1 MADEDYCNK
10 HDAHCVQIERLE
22 RDICTQKN
30 EKLKGKKLLI
40 VKAVSLDGKLMD
52 PFVVAVDIVGVG
64 IGEKVLVVNGSSAR
78 QTDETR
84 DRSIDSVIVAKVD
97 SIQVEA

>member
-1 MADEDYCNK
+1 MVLGQVVGN
-10 HDAHCVQIERLE
+10 VVS
-22 RDICTQKN
+22 TQKN
-30 EKLKGKKLLI
+30 ESLSSKKLLI
-40 VKAVSLDGKLMD
+40 VKAIDLEGKFLD

-84 DRSIDSVIVAKVD
+84 DKSIDSVIVARVD
-97 SIQVEA
+97 SIQLGT

>member
-1 MADEDYCNK
+1 MVLGQVVGN
-10 HDAHCVQIERLE
+10 VVS
-22 RDICTQKN
+22 TQKN
-30 EKLKGKKLLI
+30 EKLKSKKLLI
-40 VKAVSLDGKLMD
+40 VKAIDLDGNLMD

-78 QTDETR
+78 QTDETK
-84 DRSIDSVIVAKVD
+84 DRSIDSTIVAKVD

>member
-1 MADEDYCNK
+1 MVLGQVVGN
-10 HDAHCVQIERLE
+10 VVS
-22 RDICTQKN
+22 TQKN
-30 EKLKGKKLLI
+30 ENLKSKKLLI
-40 VKAVSLDGKLMD
+40 VKAVDLDGKLLD

-84 DRSIDSVIVAKVD
+84 DKSIDSVIVAKVD

>member
-1 MADEDYCNK
+1 MVLGQVVGN
-10 HDAHCVQIERLE
+10 VVS
-22 RDICTQKN
+22 TQKN
-30 EKLKGKKLLI
+30 ETLSGKKLLI
-40 VKAVSLDGKLMD
+40 VKAVDLDGKLLD

-78 QTDETR
+78 MTDETR
-84 DRSIDSVIVAKVD
+84 DKSIDSAIVAKVD

>member
-1 MADEDYCNK
+1 MVLGQVVGNVVA
-10 HDAHCVQIERLE
+10 
-22 RDICTQKN
+22 TQKD

-40 VKAVSLDGKLMD
+40 VKAIDLEGRLLD

-97 SIQVEA
+97 SIQVEE

>member
-1 MADEDYCNK
+1 MVLGQVVGN
-10 HDAHCVQIERLE
+10 VVS
-22 RDICTQKN
+22 TQKN
-30 EKLKGKKLLI
+30 EKLKSKKLLI
-40 VKAVSLDGKLMD
+40 VKAIDLDGKLMD
-52 PFVVAVDIVGVG
+52 PFVVAVDIIGVG

-78 QTDETR
+78 QTDETK

>member
-1 MADEDYCNK
+1 MVLGQVVGNVVA
-10 HDAHCVQIERLE
+10 VQK
-22 RDICTQKN
+22 D

-40 VKAVSLDGKLMD
+40 VKAIDLDGRLLD

-78 QTDETR
+78 QTEETR

-97 SIQVEA
+97 SIQVEG

>member
-1 MADEDYCNK
+1 MVLGQVIGNI
-10 HDAHCVQIERLE
+10 VS
-22 RDICTQKN
+22 TQKD
-30 EKLKGKKLLI
+30 KSLMSKKLLI
-40 VKAVSLDGKLMD
+40 VKAIDLDGNMLE
-52 PFVVAVDIVGVG
+52 PFVVAVDAVGVG

-97 SIQVEA
+97 SYQVVK

>member
-1 MADEDYCNK
+1 MVLGQVVGNVVST
-10 HDAHCVQIERLE
+10 H
-22 RDICTQKN
+22 KN
-30 EKLKGKKLLI
+30 ENLKSKKLLI
-40 VKAVSLDGKLMD
+40 VKAIDLQGKLLE

-84 DRSIDSVIVAKVD
+84 EKSIDSVIVARVD